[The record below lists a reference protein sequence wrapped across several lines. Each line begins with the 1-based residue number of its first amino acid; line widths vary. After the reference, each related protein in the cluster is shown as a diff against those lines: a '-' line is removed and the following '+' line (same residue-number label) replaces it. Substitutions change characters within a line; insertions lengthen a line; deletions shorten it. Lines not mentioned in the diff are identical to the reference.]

1 VKRWKRDILSGANRP
16 RDEDMEPA
24 ATRRHRFGRF
34 KWVIAPGLVLSLAFG
49 VYAIRRLTHR
59 PPLPDAQRVRLAVL
73 PFENLTG
80 NQEQQFFADGL
91 HEEMIFRLARI
102 QPRQLSVIARTSVM
116 RYRDASK
123 AVDAIGHELGV
134 DFVLEGSVR
143 RVDDRFRVTAQLI
156 RAKDQLHLW
165 TETYE
170 RSWNDIFAIQSDV
183 SARVADSLAVE
194 LVPQSAAFK
203 AQEAVSSKAHE
214 HFLKGRFYWNQRAHD
229 PSGQLARA
237 IEQYKLAIAEQPD
250 YAMAYAGLAD
260 AYNSIFF
267 DNPGVGETAYSTAR
281 DALEHA
287 LQLDPRLAPAYST
300 LGWMS
305 LHFSRD
311 LAEAEQ
317 DFQRAAEIA
326 PTDPLTQFR
335 HAHLAA
341 ARGHVREAERE
352 VEAARQSDP
361 LSGSIA
367 EFLGWLAYY
376 RGDNATATLRMRE
389 AADLDG
395 DPTRLHL
402 FAAYSLAVGG
412 DCINAL
418 TELQPW
424 TNSADTLRLAEAV
437 FARARCSDKASNDG
451 LQQALLIRRL
461 TYSTAMFHFARGER
475 NEFYEWLNRSIDEH
489 FPETLYLAID
499 PVFARERADPRFETA
514 VRRAGL

>member
-1 VKRWKRDILSGANRP
+1 
-16 RDEDMEPA
+16 MEPA
-24 ATRRHRFGRF
+24 APHRYRFGRF
-34 KWVIAPGLVLSLAFG
+34 KWAIALGLVLSLA
-49 VYAIRRLTHR
+49 VALYAIRHLTHR
-59 PPLPDAQRVRLAVL
+59 PTLATAQPVRLAVL

-80 NQEQQFFADGL
+80 SRDQQFFADGL
-91 HEEMIFRLARI
+91 HEEMIFRLARV

-116 RYRDASK
+116 RYRDAHK
-123 AVDAIGHELGV
+123 AIDSIGSELGV

-194 LVPQSAAFK
+194 LVPQSAALV

-237 IEQYKLAIAEQPD
+237 IEQYKLAIAEQPN

-281 DALEHA
+281 EALEHA
-287 LQLDPRLAPAYST
+287 LQLNPELASAYST

-311 LAEAEQ
+311 LAEAQ
-317 DFQRAAEIA
+317 RDFQRASQLA
-326 PTDPLTQFR
+326 PTDSLTQFR
-335 HAHLAA
+335 HAHLVA
-341 ARGHVREAERE
+341 ARGHVRDAERE
-352 VEAARQSDP
+352 VEAARQADP
-361 LSGSIA
+361 LSGSIT

-376 RGDNATATLRMRE
+376 RGDNATAMVRMRE

-402 FAAYSLAVGG
+402 FTAYTLAAAG
-412 DCINAL
+412 DCTNAL
-418 TELQPW
+418 AELQPW
-424 TNSADTLRLAEAV
+424 ATHADTLRLAEAV
-437 FARARCSDKASNDG
+437 FARARCSDKSSTEG
-451 LQQALLIRRL
+451 LQQALLTRRL

-475 NEFYEWLNRSIDEH
+475 DAFYEWLNRSIDDR
-489 FPETLYLAID
+489 FPEALYLAID
-499 PVFARERADPRFETA
+499 PVFAAERHDPRFEA
-514 VRRAGL
+514 ALRRVGL